1 MSDWLRLNWSCLD
14 ATRTARRRRHNR
26 CSTVFA
32 IQSAAEFFSEAA
44 LRDASCFETR
54 KFSVILR
61 SRCGGWFRPLR
72 YVFAQRAQHC
82 GLRTR
87 FLQRHPLMSL
97 PT

>member
-61 SRCGGWFRPLR
+61 SRCGRWFRSRLCSCS
-72 YVFAQRAQHC
+72 ACQH
-82 GLRTR
+82 TAA
-87 FLQRHPLMSL
+87 
-97 PT
+97 

>member
-14 ATRTARRRRHNR
+14 ATRTARRRRHTR

-32 IQSAAEFFSEAA
+32 IQSAAEFS
-44 LRDASCFETR
+44 R